1 MHDVTQQGAPQ
12 TNIVMLDGNAA
23 AIPRMSEQ
31 ELLSRRFVW
40 PQSRASTAAWETDRA
55 VLEAL
60 QTCQGA
66 ILRDFTLAGVETLFR
81 LRALQLL
88 AREPRLDLPSVAIMA
103 SGEPD
108 AALVPGLGRR
118 IASSWPFASVVF
130 VAGGDAATALKAEH
144 LTVVAPVEAER
155 LGYDELLALPGAV
168 SKASAE
174 QGVGVHIQPMWGRC
188 GSSTAFANE
197 LDTLIDAG
205 LFVLRV
211 YIDHERRFGPTA
223 RRLFSQ
229 LVPENSI
236 DGAPHLESLASASDA
251 GGQAVGD
258 EFAGFH
264 HSVATR
270 TRSAIVDPVAAQLAQ
285 RAEAAIVNHAVN
297 VGFAAR
303 ACPQARLVLDTH
315 DYLTRNAVERA
326 RGAGNKKA
334 FPDCRTLR
342 RHVALETRLWRAA
355 DVCSTVSHDEE
366 KRVRRHNAHC
376 LMVFPQPYVRPWS
389 DPGRDAQWD
398 IMLVADQHYFNV
410 NSVAWFLEE
419 VVSKSERLK
428 TTRICV
434 VGQVRR
440 ALEPLWAKKLPNVK
454 WLGFVQDLDETRAT
468 SRVAVC
474 PDRGGTG
481 ISVKTLSALAAGQAL
496 VATSQAFRGLP
507 ASVAATVSVCDDAKG
522 MAQDLIALLDD
533 PDKLHERGENALR
546 ARKILQYAGSY
557 AAAMEMARSRE
568 NAVARKN
575 LIEEFSKPEPVSSK
589 LAEVRKGVI
598 RLGFEKGGAAAPLLR
613 PYWHNGERWGRW
625 TDGETASLSFP
636 RAWLRDAVE
645 IEIRF
650 IDAKYATNVAL
661 LCDGRRLTRE
671 NLSTRDRAAYVRVD
685 EALKQGSEHA
695 TFEFRVASE
704 HCPKDC
710 GFSPD
715 DRVLG
720 MGLRSFSIVLTQRA
734 RWKLRL
740 KQALIGRLGRR

>member
-1 MHDVTQQGAPQ
+1 MHDVTQRGASQ
-12 TNIVMLDGNAA
+12 TNIVILDGNEA
-23 AIPRMSEQ
+23 AIPPLSEQ
-31 ELLSRRFVW
+31 KLSRRRFVW
-40 PQSRASTAAWETDRA
+40 PQDRASTAGWETDRA
-55 VLEAL
+55 VLQAL
-60 QTCQGA
+60 KNREGVVS
-66 ILRDFTLAGVETLFR
+66 RDFTLAGVETLFR

-88 AREPRLDLPSVAIMA
+88 AREPRLDLPSVVFIA
-103 SGEPD
+103 SGERG

-118 IASSWPFASVVF
+118 IATSWPLASVVF
-130 VAGGDAATALKAEH
+130 VADGDAATALTAER
-144 LTVVAPVEAER
+144 LTVVAPAEAER
-155 LGYDELLALPGAV
+155 LGYDKLLALPGAV
-168 SKASAE
+168 STASAE

-236 DGAPHLESLASASDA
+236 DSAPHLESLASASDA

-270 TRSAIVDPVAAQLAQ
+270 TRSDIVDPVAAQLAQ

-303 ACPQARLVLDTH
+303 VCPQARLVLDTH

-334 FPDCRTLR
+334 FPDCGALR
-342 RHVALETRLWRAA
+342 RHAALETRLWQAA
-355 DVCSTVSHDEE
+355 DVCTTVSHDEE

-389 DPGRDAQWD
+389 DPGRAAQWD

-428 TTRICV
+428 TSRICV

-454 WLGFVQDLDETRAT
+454 WLGFVQDLDETRAM

-507 ASVAATVSVCDDAKG
+507 ASVAATVSVCDDAKA

-546 ARKILQYAGSY
+546 ALKILQYAGSY
-557 AAAMEMARSRE
+557 AAAMEIARRE
-568 NAVARKN
+568 NSVARKN
-575 LIEEFSKPEPVSSK
+575 LVEEFSKPESVASK
-589 LAEVRKGVI
+589 PAEVRKGVM
-598 RLGFEKGGAAAPLLR
+598 RLGFEKGAAAAPFLR
-613 PYWHNGERWGRW
+613 PFWHNGERWGRW

-636 RAWLRDAVE
+636 RSWLRDAIE

-661 LCDGRRLTRE
+661 FCDGRRLTRE

-685 EALKQGSEHA
+685 EAMKQGSEDA
-695 TFEFRVASE
+695 NFEFRVASE